1 MTKTGLTAVA
11 PVESQ
16 LAMQTYTYW
25 RAAQA
30 VEASYIDAMANLALN
45 QLAQNGLTVSLRRA
59 AIITLSRMA
68 GELSRT

>member
-1 MTKTGLTAVA
+1 MTEMGSTAGA

-25 RAAQA
+25 GAAQA

-59 AIITLSRMA
+59 ALITLSRMA